1 MTDHKQARHTGADDD
16 HGHVD
21 SEAALQEHLRRESAE
36 HADLLGDTSDNRNL
50 SGSTTWET
58 LPEENDRP
66 ARDAT

>member
-1 MTDHKQARHTGADDD
+1 MTDPKQTPHTGADGD
-16 HGHVD
+16 HGHID
-21 SEAALQEHLRRESAE
+21 SEAALQEQLRREGAE
-36 HADLLGDTSDNRNL
+36 HVDLPGDRSDNRNL